1 MTRFRRALVLAVAI
15 GPLIGACASDP
26 APSAPVR
33 ACGVTVWHKP
43 ASREAVVE
51 IVGDWD
57 GWRRPGATPV
67 LRDDGWRVA
76 AFDVPP
82 GEHAYAIVED
92 GVWLADRNV
101 PMTAFHEG
109 REVALVEAADCGR
122 PLLRVDGVGV
132 GADGARVRATFLASR
147 SGEALDP
154 ASIEAVTRDGREL
167 RVLGADLATGA
178 VELAGEGLPAGKHV
192 VTLRARDAR
201 GVAADEARATVWIEP
216 SRPEPWDPRDA
227 VVYQV
232 VLDRFANEAG
242 ALATP
247 ATPSS
252 RAGGNLAGVRRAIE
266 RGDFEALGVNTLWL
280 SPLYKNPEG
289 TFPGNDGRSY
299 TSYHGYWPIASREL
313 DARVTN
319 EAELEA
325 FMALAHAR
333 GLRVLFDV
341 VPNHVHEQHAWT
353 KERPS
358 FFGAPGCICGQ
369 GACDWATNIR
379 TCWFAPY
386 MPDLDW
392 TKDEVARA
400 VTDDVLWWMDRWDG
414 DGLRI
419 DAVPM
424 TPRAATRRITAAVR
438 TRWEHPGN
446 HPYVLGENFTGP
458 GAYQNLRYD
467 LGPFGLDGSF
477 HFPLMWTLRSV
488 LAEER
493 EPMRAIDLS
502 FRAGE
507 EAWAGSGAVMGVM
520 IGNHDVA
527 RFASVSA
534 GNAGGDAWESPPQP
548 VDPVVYAKQRLALAS
563 VFALPG
569 APVLYYG
576 DEVGLAGR
584 SDPDCRRVMP
594 REEDL
599 LPAQK
604 ETRALAQRL
613 GRVRACSL
621 ALRRGDVRTLL
632 ADDERLVLARTT
644 ADDVAIVVLLR
655 RPSLEATAPLAGLP
669 GIASAVDLVDVV
681 TGAPGK
687 GGPEGGLLLANE
699 PWSVHVYVPKTSRCA
714 VTQP

>member
-1 MTRFRRALVLAVAI
+1 MAGLRRVLVVALVSAL
-15 GPLIGACASDP
+15 
-26 APSAPVR
+26 APSVFVACTDEPAKTAPLR
-33 ACGVTVWHKP
+33 ACGLTVWHKP
-43 ASREAVVE
+43 ASAEAAVE

-57 GWRRPGATPV
+57 GWKRPGTTPTK
-67 LRDDGWRVA
+67 REDGWRVA

-92 GVWLADRNV
+92 GVWLTDRNV
-101 PMTAFHEG
+101 PMTAFHDG
-109 REVALVEAADCGR
+109 REVALAEAPDCAR
-122 PLLRVDGVGV
+122 PMLRVE
-132 GADGARVRATFLASR
+132 GASADRAGRASVRATFLAAR
-147 SGEALDP
+147 SGAPLAPSTIEATTRAGTRLRVASSDP
-154 ASIEAVTRDGREL
+154 ATGTLEL
-167 RVLGADLATGA
+167 V
-178 VELAGEGLPAGKHV
+178 GEGLAAGKHV
-192 VTLRARDAR
+192 VVLRASDGEGA
-201 GVAADEARATVWIEP
+201 VAEEARATVWVEP
-216 SRPEPWDPRDA
+216 GRTEPWDPRDA

-232 VLDRFANEAG
+232 FLDRFQNEAG
-242 ALATP
+242 ALAPP

-266 RGDFEALGVNTLWL
+266 AGDVEALGVNTLWL
-280 SPLYKNPEG
+280 SPLYENPEG
-289 TFPGNDGRSY
+289 TFPGNDGRAY
-299 TSYHGYWPIASREL
+299 TSYHGYWPTASREL
-313 DARVTN
+313 DPRLTT
-319 EAELEA
+319 EAELDA
-325 FMALAHAR
+325 FMTFAHAR

-341 VPNHVHEQHAWT
+341 VPNHVHAEHPWA
-353 KERPS
+353 KEHPS
-358 FFGAPGCICGQ
+358 WFSAPGCVCGQ

-386 MPDLDW
+386 LPDLDW
-392 TKDEVARA
+392 TRDDVARA
-400 VTDDVLWWMDRWDG
+400 GSEEVLWWMDRWEA

-424 TPRAATRRITAAVR
+424 MPRAATRRITTAVR
-438 TRWEHPGN
+438 TRFEHPGN

-458 GAYQNLRYD
+458 GAYQSLRYD

-493 EPMRAIDLS
+493 EPMRAIDAS

-507 EAWAGSGAVMGVM
+507 EAWAGSGAVMGLM

-534 GNAGGDAWESPPQP
+534 GNASGDAWQGPPQP
-548 VDPVVYAKQRLALAS
+548 EDPTVYAKQRLALATVLS
-563 VFALPG
+563 LPG

-599 LPAQK
+599 LPAQR
-604 ETRALAQRL
+604 ETRELARAL
-613 GRVRACSL
+613 GRARACSK
-621 ALRRGDVRTLL
+621 ALRRGEVKTLL

-644 ADDVAIVVLLR
+644 DEDVAVVVLTR
-655 RPSLEATAPLAGLP
+655 RPALPVSVPLAGL
-669 GIASAVDLVDVV
+669 ASGGLVEVRS
-681 TGAPGK
+681 GAPA
-687 GGPEGGLLLANE
+687 PVAEGSLAVANE
-699 PWSVHVYVPKTSRCA
+699 PFSVHVYVPSASRCG